1 MHAVQEPIRSAK
13 FQPFPPV
20 VVHSAY
26 FYLYEVDFCRPSS
39 RNLALE
45 RSSVKNL

>member
-13 FQPFPPV
+13 FQPFPCRR
-20 VVHSAY
+20 AY